1 MAPTKPA
8 AEGRPKV
15 PPKKIIDTIREATGA
30 SDEDIKSVLEECNN
44 DVNEATARL
53 IDNPFSKVVSKKDKR
68 KEREIQIKKEKAAEA
83 KRNYSNRG
91 GRGGGKAGGRG
102 GGRGT
107 GPRKP
112 AEAPKPV
119 QKKEPVVA
127 APESAAPKT
136 QENGI
141 EPAPIPQPTRTGGT
155 MADLFK
161 KPAPVPEKKQPAR
174 PAPQSQRPTNGHT
187 TDQARVPAQAAQPSG
202 AWGKSADVQQEAPRP
217 QPPSVPPTGLATSL
231 MSALG
236 AGNPPKSVQ
245 SAQTSLP
252 QETQPSAGQ
261 GQLAES
267 EQRGQPGSTSADDVG
282 LNLQFGNFGLGTGNE
297 FGAGFGS
304 TFENQPAQGGAQTQ
318 NASRYNEPQAG
329 GGQGKQSQAAFS
341 SFQQSQGDVSVSRN
355 QNADSQQ
362 QQQQQHMQHMQQPQY
377 GYSASYGQT
386 AAYWP
391 QQQAPRQQQQAPP
404 QQQQTMKP
412 GKAEAPAPPP
422 QQQQQQQAT
431 MMAYGAPGMGAMAG
445 QYATQYPGYQYP
457 YQYAQY
463 PGYYPPQYYAPPQG
477 SQYPPQPPATAQG
490 ARTAGG
496 NSFGAGLYDQQDV
509 NYQQPPATG
518 NYQGQPAYNYG
529 QYGR

>member
-1 MAPTKPA
+1 MFWWTTHIAVCMNSLYKRDFL
-8 AEGRPKV
+8 GMQ
-15 PPKKIIDTIREATGA
+15 RE
-30 SDEDIKSVLEECNN
+30 V
-44 DVNEATARL
+44 
-53 IDNPFSKVVSKKDKR
+53 
-68 KEREIQIKKEKAAEA
+68 QIKKEKAAEG
-83 KRNYSNRG
+83 KRNHSNRG
-91 GRGGGKAGGRG
+91 GRGGGKVGGRG

-107 GPRKP
+107 GPRK
-112 AEAPKPV
+112 AADAQAPKPV

-127 APESAAPKT
+127 APESSAPKT

-141 EPAPIPQPTRTGGT
+141 EPAPIPQPARTGGT

-174 PAPQSQRPTNGHT
+174 PAPQSQRPTNGHAA
-187 TDQARVPAQAAQPSG
+187 DQGRMAAQAPQPSG
-202 AWGKSADVQQEAPRP
+202 AWSKAAEVQQEVPRP

-236 AGNPPKSVQ
+236 AGNPPKSAQ
-245 SAQTSLP
+245 SSLP

-304 TFENQPAQGGAQTQ
+304 TFESQPAQGGAQAQ
-318 NASRYNEPQAG
+318 NASRYNEPQAP
-329 GGQGKQSQAAFS
+329 GGQAKQTQAAFS
-341 SFQQSQGDVSVSRN
+341 SFQQSQGDVTRT
-355 QNADSQQ
+355 QNTDSQQ
-362 QQQQQHMQHMQQPQY
+362 QQQQQQMQQMQQPQY

-391 QQQAPRQQQQAPP
+391 QQQQAPRQQQQAP
-404 QQQQTMKP
+404 QQQQQAMKP
-412 GKAEAPAPPP
+412 GKTEAPAPPP
-422 QQQQQQQAT
+422 QQQQAT

-477 SQYPPQPPATAQG
+477 SQYPPQPPTTAQG
-490 ARTAGG
+490 SRSAGG
-496 NSFGAGLYDQQDV
+496 NNFSAGLYEQQDV